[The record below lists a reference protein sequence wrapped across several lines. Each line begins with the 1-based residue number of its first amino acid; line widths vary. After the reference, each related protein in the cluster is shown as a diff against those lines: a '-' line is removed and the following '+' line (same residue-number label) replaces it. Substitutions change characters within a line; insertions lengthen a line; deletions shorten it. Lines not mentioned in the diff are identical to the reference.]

1 MSISLSHPSTANF
14 CIARSLTT
22 KPVSPQSY
30 QWDDDQLVSEWLSA
44 QLDPNNTANS
54 MLLDN
59 IQCLEREAAM
69 ARVRHTVQVSC
80 GTVGNDLFSVP
91 LICPG
96 LFIHVSEPWC
106 CAALW
111 R

>member
-1 MSISLSHPSTANF
+1 MF
-14 CIARSLTT
+14 
-22 KPVSPQSY
+22 PQSY
-30 QWDDDQLVSEWLSA
+30 QWEDDQLVSDWLSV

-69 ARVRHTVQVSC
+69 ARVRHTIQVRRSP
-80 GTVGNDLFSVP
+80 TEFISFMRHVLSVRDKTTY
-91 LICPG
+91 
-96 LFIHVSEPWC
+96 
-106 CAALW
+106 AQ